1 MDVARKRKPDFA
13 DQLMDALEG
22 QGPFTQELAW
32 AAADRIREL
41 ERDLTR
47 AMEELAHSLKT

>member
-41 ERDLTR
+41 GLWKNWPIP
-47 AMEELAHSLKT
+47 LKLRS